1 MNFKTDRH
9 ELSSLS
15 MVQFPPHGSRIE
27 RRVRRRSNSGMIALV
42 FAGLSVVSL
51 FAVYTGMARG
61 VVGLAALIAALVFGL
76 WMVTFHD

>member
-1 MNFKTDRH
+1 MSFKTDRH

-27 RRVRRRSNSGMIALV
+27 RRVRRRSNGGMIALF
-42 FAGLSVVSL
+42 FAGLSVASL

-61 VVGLAALIAALVFGL
+61 VAGLAALISALVLGL
-76 WMVTFHD
+76 WMVSFHD